1 MLLKNIMIKR
11 CLKIIKDID
20 PDFKPTVSVILGSG
34 LGQFS
39 EQIKNKNEILYKD
52 LPGFPQTSVKGH
64 SGKLVFGSIKGT
76 QLLVFQ
82 GRSHYYEKGDCNSMR
97 APIETIKSLG
107 CNSLVITNSSGGINS
122 EYKPGDVILVHDHI
136 NLTGMSPLVGEIG
149 SAKFI
154 DMSKTYDLQQRKIF
168 IDLARNKGFELRE
181 GTYIW
186 FSGPNFETPAEI
198 KMAKLLGANV
208 VGMSTIP
215 EVILGRYYGL
225 KISVLSLVTN
235 MAAGVGDEI
244 LSHDLTIKMAKKG
257 ADSINYLLLGFLS
270 HYQKISSP

>member
-1 MLLKNIMIKR
+1 M
-11 CLKIIKDID
+11 
-20 PDFKPTVSVILGSG
+20 
-34 LGQFS
+34 
-39 EQIKNKNEILYKD
+39 
-52 LPGFPQTSVKGH
+52 
-64 SGKLVFGSIKGT
+64 
-76 QLLVFQ
+76 
-82 GRSHYYEKGDCNSMR
+82 
-97 APIETIKSLG
+97 
-107 CNSLVITNSSGGINS
+107 VITNSSGGINS
-122 EYKPGDVILVHDHI
+122 EYKPGDVILIHDHI

-235 MAAGVGDEI
+235 MAAGGGDEI